1 EAEFVEL
8 RSPPEQR
15 PRKGPSWGMAVVGM
29 LVVGA
34 SVFAATWALREPAQT
49 EASAQPKPVCAVE
62 DPEQVLGESVVDVCR
77 KIRLGQFEDA
87 WDDWEAERSERF
99 GQDDVALAKDTLTI
113 ARTLAEEAERLEQV
127 DPNLSGQAVDDA
139 MVWIEQVELVLGA
152 GHA

>member
-1 EAEFVEL
+1 
-8 RSPPEQR
+8 
-15 PRKGPSWGMAVVGM
+15 M
-29 LVVGA
+29 
-34 SVFAATWALREPAQT
+34 
-49 EASAQPKPVCAVE
+49 
-62 DPEQVLGESVVDVCR
+62 DVCR

-152 GHA
+152 GHAGVAALNARLRRLNRD